1 MVIACTGGG
10 ADMTE
15 TRSGR
20 YLAET
25 VGPTGADDG
34 DDTDATEPAFGGWP
48 VVISGVANRPNSGTG
63 R

>member
-1 MVIACTGGG
+1 
-10 ADMTE
+10 MTE